1 MTEVKKHREWT
12 LCSNYSTDHDAMK
25 WFVSRDSEVTPE
37 VETPEILRVIEII
50 AVKELEAE
58 IEKLKCELDATEKVY
73 RMNRQYVETSK
84 EEIQKLNKLLD
95 KAVEYFSDIYADW
108 SYKDIASEFAE
119 KALAEIKEARK

>member
-37 VETPEILRVIEII
+37 VETPERLRVIEIS

-58 IEKLKCELDATEKVY
+58 AMRIKSQALAQNKGLVQFELAQKWDGKLPTMMMGNTVP
-73 RMNRQYVETSK
+73 
-84 EEIQKLNKLLD
+84 LLD
-95 KAVEYFSDIYADW
+95 LKGFNQ
-108 SYKDIASEFAE
+108 
-119 KALAEIKEARK
+119 